1 MESGTE
7 KMEIVIDGKAR
18 EIETEGISTFK
29 DLMEH
34 IQSDVVKHP
43 SIITRVIV
51 NEEELDE
58 GQEIGLGEFPISD
71 ILKMSIHTADKL
83 DLAHEALTDAQDYLP
98 VLSEALEKAAGRI
111 RAGEIREGLQE
122 ASQALE
128 VISAFGEVLE
138 GIRGA
143 FRIDFSMVRIDD
155 LSLLDKLNQLNKYA
169 QEVLDAVQKE
179 DWTLFADLIEYE
191 LSPLLYE
198 WMAVIPEIIK
208 LLPEREREEG

>member
-1 MESGTE
+1 
-7 KMEIVIDGKAR
+7 MEISIDGEVR
-18 EIETEGISTFK
+18 EIDIEGLTTFK
-29 DLMEH
+29 DLMAHLQEN
-34 IQSDVVKHP
+34 VVQLP
-43 SIITRVIV
+43 SVITRIFV
-51 NEEELDE
+51 NEEEIDE
-58 GQEIGLGEFPISD
+58 GQEIGLGEFPITD
-71 ILKMSIHTADKL
+71 IAKLAIHTADKL
-83 DLAHEALTDAQDYLP
+83 DLAY
-98 VLSEALEKAAGRI
+98 EALEDAQEYLPALSTVLEGAASKI
-111 RAGEIREGLQE
+111 RGGDIHGGLQD

-128 VISAFGEVLE
+128 IIGAFGEVLD

-155 LSLLDKLNQLNKYA
+155 LNLLDKLNQLNKYA
-169 QEVLDAVQKE
+169 QETLEAVQKQ